1 MSASVGDSYREGEI
15 LTAPPQKLH
24 LLLIEGAIR
33 FVERTRHLWHENQ
46 TDAAFESLCRAQEIV
61 AEILSGIKLESDFP
75 LARKVAAIYTFI
87 YRALVQAGLT
97 RDEKHLEAALRV
109 LHEEQQTWQELCRRL
124 GGTSP
129 AGDDVRLSSDNSDNP
144 STAEAQDKKNHPA
157 GWPAE
162 SSGEIG
168 PGERPSPAS
177 SSDFRSQPAGP
188 HARPPLTESGSASY
202 PQEYATGF
210 SWEA

>member
-24 LLLIEGAIR
+24 LLLIEGALR

-46 TDAAFESLCRAQEIV
+46 PDAAFESLCRAQEIV

-97 RDEKHLEAALRV
+97 REEKHLAAALRV
-109 LHEEQQTWQELCRRL
+109 LHEERQTWLELCRRL

-129 AGDDVRLSSDNSDNP
+129 AGDDVGLSSENP
-144 STAEAQDKKNHPA
+144 ATMQAQAKGNHPA

-162 SSGEIG
+162 SSGDIG

-177 SSDFRSQPAGP
+177 SSDFRSQPARP
-188 HARPPLTESGSASY
+188 HARPPLTESGSAGY